1 MLLAL
6 DSTTRKL
13 QAKMAS
19 TATTTNCSVTCTYAD
34 SATSTFTEGIYPS
47 VLNGTTLVDILPAPA
62 ASTRRVV
69 KSINVFNNDTVTH
82 TVTIYLNDNST
93 SYAIKKITLATGASW
108 ASDDVSVDVAIPEG
122 DKGDITVSSGGTVWT
137 IDAGAVSTS
146 KLGGDITTAGKAL
159 LDDASSS
166 DQRTT
171 LGLGSIATQ
180 NSSSVTITGGSVTG
194 ITDLAV
200 ADGGTGASTASDART
215 NLGLGTIATQSSSNV
230 SITGGSIAGITDLTV
245 ADGGTG
251 SSTASGARTNLG
263 LGTIATQDASNV
275 TVTGGSITG
284 ITDLA
289 VADGGTGAS
298 TAADARANL
307 SAAAS
312 GANTDI
318 TSVYLNQSGLKIKD
332 SNGSHGLIISPI
344 SDLLADRTL
353 SIITGDSDRT
363 LTISGNATVSGV
375 NTGDQSVFTTIAVE
389 GQSNIVA
396 DTTSDTLTIAAGSN
410 ITITTNAT
418 SDTLTIAS
426 TAAGVTNGDKGD
438 IVVSG
443 SGDVWTIDSGVVS
456 NAKLALMGQGSIKAR
471 SAGNPGDMGV
481 PQDLTVTQVLD
492 LTSGTNASVQG
503 TVLYRGASTW
513 DALAPG
519 VSGQLLQT
527 QGVSANPIWTTVS
540 RSGQNRLING
550 DFAVSQRTKPGA
562 TVEYTS
568 TTPFK
573 NLGGSYTHDRW
584 FVMSSVATTALLS
597 TNIRVA
603 QGTPN
608 IAGTTNAPSGTSCIL
623 QGTGTPVS
631 KFGIAQIM
639 ETSLMPQ
646 LAGKTVT
653 LSFQAKAS
661 AISQVQNICA
671 AVINVAAGTVP
682 SRMFVTT
689 WGALNANPSLYVAGH
704 TALAISRSSLSTT
717 WTNYSVTATVGATE
731 PANLI
736 AFIWVETVT
745 GVNVSEEVYI
755 QDVQFETGAIP
766 TAFERVPYAESLL
779 RCQRYFYAKYGVA
792 GQNTFY
798 GQGTWTTQV
807 TLTAFVP
814 LPVQM
819 RVTPTIQ
826 FSPRVF
832 KVATNASTTLSQP
845 ISSTAT
851 TINVA
856 NAGSFPDAT
865 TESPRFIQVLSGTNP
880 EIMSYTGK
888 QGTTSFT
895 GVVRGVDDS
904 YAMSAAINAQVT
916 EVAAPLLSSQFSLS
930 PSINPNTSSPTY
942 VRLIGIS
949 SSANAVGTLGMNIVV
964 TRNPVSNSTP
974 RAPALSGSYALF
986 DANNGLS
993 FIAANAEI

>member
-1 MLLAL
+1 
-6 DSTTRKL
+6 
-13 QAKMAS
+13 
-19 TATTTNCSVTCTYAD
+19 
-34 SATSTFTEGIYPS
+34 
-47 VLNGTTLVDILPAPA
+47 VLNGTTLVDILTAPA

-82 TVTIYLNDNST
+82 TVTLYLNDNST

-137 IDAGAVSTS
+137 IDAGAVGTS
-146 KLGGDITTAGKAL
+146 KLGVDITTAGKAL
-159 LDDASSS
+159 LDDVDASA
-166 DQRTT
+166 QRTT
-171 LGLGSIATQ
+171 
-180 NSSSVTITGGSVTG
+180 
-194 ITDLAV
+194 
-200 ADGGTGASTASDART
+200 
-215 NLGLGTIATQSSSNV
+215 LGLGTIATQSSSNV
-230 SITGGSIAGITDLTV
+230 SIIGGSIAGITDLAV

-263 LGTIATQDASNV
+263 LGTIATQDAINV
-275 TVTGGSITG
+275 TITGGSVTG
-284 ITDLA
+284 ITDIA

-298 TAADARANL
+298 TSADARANL
-307 SAAAS
+307 GAAAS

-363 LTISGNATVSGV
+363 LTISGNATISGV
-375 NTGDQSVFTTIAVE
+375 NTGDQNVFTTIAVA

-396 DTTSDTLTIAAGSN
+396 DTTSDTLTIAAGTN
-410 ITITTNAT
+410 ITLTTSEG

-426 TAAGVTNGDKGD
+426 TAGVTDGDKGD
-438 IVVSG
+438 ISVSG
-443 SGDVWTIDSGVVS
+443 SGSTWTIDSGVVS
-456 NAKLALMGQGSIKAR
+456 NAKLATMNLGEIKAR
-471 SAGNPGDMGV
+471 VSGSSGSPENA
-481 PQDLTVTQVLD
+481 TITQVLD
-492 LTSGTNASVQG
+492 LTGGWAQG
-503 TVLYRGASTW
+503 SVLYRGASSW
-513 DALAPG
+513 QALAPG

-550 DFAVSQRTKPGA
+550 DFAVSQRTKPGN

-608 IAGTTNAPSGTSCIL
+608 IAETTNAPSGTSCIL
-623 QGTGTPVS
+623 QGIGTVVS

-653 LSFQAKAS
+653 LSFQAKAN
-661 AISQVQNICA
+661 AISQVKNICA

-689 WGALNANPSLYVAGH
+689 WGALNANPSYVAGH

-736 AFIWVETVT
+736 AFIWVETAT

-792 GQNTFY
+792 GQDTFY

-832 KVATNASTTLSQP
+832 QGATNASTTLSGA

-851 TINVA
+851 TINVV
-856 NAGSFPDAT
+856 NAGSFPAAT
-865 TESPRFIQVLSGTNP
+865 PETPKFIQVLSGTNL

-888 QGTTSFT
+888 SGTTSFT
-895 GVVRGVDDS
+895 GIVRGVDSS
-904 YAMSAAINAQVT
+904 YAMSASLGSVVT
-916 EVAAPLLSSQFSLS
+916 EVASPLLSSQFRLS
-930 PSINPNTSSPTY
+930 PSINPNTTIATY

-949 SSANAVGTLGMNIVV
+949 SSASAVGTLGMNIVV
-964 TRNPVSNSTP
+964 TRNPVSTSTP
-974 RAPALSGSYALF
+974 LAPELKGSYALF